1 MFPLICRAI
10 SLCFTRL
17 REFVWVSGCVTAL
30 AAWVS
35 GPSALA
41 SRGHGVAD
49 VVGPVAPPG
58 RASGRGGG
66 AKECTQIDENGL
78 SELFW
83 GICVHCCGV
92 EDRCGDAGVY
102 TDRRKRHLGA
112 VLGHLCT
119 LLRRELR
126 RVARAPQLP
135 WCAGSAPSVPCLS
148 PSRENRLCA
157 SGAAARL
164 AFSPGR
170 QPTQTP
176 EEPVLPTD
184 LALFC

>member
-1 MFPLICRAI
+1 M
-10 SLCFTRL
+10 
-17 REFVWVSGCVTAL
+17 
-30 AAWVS
+30 
-35 GPSALA
+35 
-41 SRGHGVAD
+41 
-49 VVGPVAPPG
+49 
-58 RASGRGGG
+58 GG

-102 TDRRKRHLGA
+102 TDRRKWSLGA

-176 EEPVLPTD
+176 EEPVLLTD
-184 LALFC
+184 FALFCWLTRLCFAGSIILGRHICSETTSYIKWEVGLWTREVSSRMDICQGLPT

>member
-1 MFPLICRAI
+1 MPSQDSSCRRPWAAIRTCRPRTAARGMVFPLICRAI

-58 RASGRGGG
+58 RASGRGGC
-66 AKECTQIDENGL
+66 K
-78 SELFW
+78 
-83 GICVHCCGV
+83 
-92 EDRCGDAGVY
+92 RVY
-102 TDRRKRHLGA
+102 TDRRKWSLGA

-135 WCAGSAPSVPCLS
+135 WCAGSAPSVLCLS
-148 PSRENRLCA
+148 PSRENRFCA

-164 AFSPGR
+164 AFSLR
-170 QPTQTP
+170 CQPTQTP

-184 LALFC
+184 FALFY